1 MQASDLELPAGIY
14 SDDPESYKPGRE
26 ERRVAELLRLS
37 SRRLSDSVVSQKK
50 FKGVAMGVKIVKSL
64 IDCGQVPV
72 LKNLMSYLTWFD
84 LGVVLCLLCSPWQ
97 EKQLAL
103 LAVAHV
109 RTLVTVNSGFKKNAS
124 KLHRWLQCKKKLVTF
139 FCPKLFI
146 QIPLLSIAGFNLNL
160 VAGYK
165 EIFDNRGPSL
175 WSRRLTIL
183 DNSLLQSYVTDILK
197 NGPSPGLSCISEN
210 RYF

>member
-1 MQASDLELPAGIY
+1 MRKGEDKSEREREREIQFHYSVSLRYWSIMQASELELPAGVY

-37 SRRLSDSVVSQKK
+37 SRRLNGSVVCQKK
-50 FKGVAMGVKIVKSL
+50 FKGVVMGVKIVQSL
-64 IDCGQVPV
+64 IDCGQVPA

-109 RTLVTVNSGFKKNAS
+109 RTLLTVNSGFRKNAS
-124 KLHRWLQCKKKLVTF
+124 KLHPSVA
-139 FCPKLFI
+139 PK
-146 QIPLLSIAGFNLNL
+146 
-160 VAGYK
+160 
-165 EIFDNRGPSL
+165 
-175 WSRRLTIL
+175 
-183 DNSLLQSYVTDILK
+183 
-197 NGPSPGLSCISEN
+197 
-210 RYF
+210 

>member
-1 MQASDLELPAGIY
+1 MCVREREREREIQFHYSVSLRYWLIMQASDLELPAGIY

-124 KLHRWLQCKKKLVTF
+124 KLHRWLQCKKK
-139 FCPKLFI
+139 
-146 QIPLLSIAGFNLNL
+146 NL
-160 VAGYK
+160 
-165 EIFDNRGPSL
+165 
-175 WSRRLTIL
+175 
-183 DNSLLQSYVTDILK
+183 
-197 NGPSPGLSCISEN
+197 
-210 RYF
+210 

>member
-1 MQASDLELPAGIY
+1 MCEREREREIQFHYSVSLRYWLIMQASDLELPAGIY

-124 KLHRWLQCKKKLVTF
+124 KLHRWLQCKKKTCNIFLSKIIY
-139 FCPKLFI
+139 PN
-146 QIPLLSIAGFNLNL
+146 PLH
-160 VAGYK
+160 
-165 EIFDNRGPSL
+165 FDCRFQPE
-175 WSRRLTIL
+175 SRRRL
-183 DNSLLQSYVTDILK
+183 
-197 NGPSPGLSCISEN
+197 
-210 RYF
+210 